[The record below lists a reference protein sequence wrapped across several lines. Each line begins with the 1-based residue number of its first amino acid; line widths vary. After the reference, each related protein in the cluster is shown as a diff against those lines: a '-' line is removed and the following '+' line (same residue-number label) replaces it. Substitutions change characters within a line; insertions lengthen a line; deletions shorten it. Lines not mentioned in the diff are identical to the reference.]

1 MNQMNWIVVNNFIN
15 IDCGNCINT
24 GGINTSYIN
33 VLDMHGKL
41 VIYTY
46 RMLQ

>member
-15 IDCGNCINT
+15 IDCGNSINT
-24 GGINTSYIN
+24 GGVNTGCIY
-33 VLDMHGKL
+33 VPDMHGKV